1 MTIWQM
7 SERDVFLIIGLL
19 FGVLGFLRGARR
31 ELRIV
36 IAVIVAYILVNY
48 FDDWLVATVNRAWFF
63 LQFALRGGLTASDLG
78 SVVTEVRNRPPLI
91 QTEGQRNWLRILTFF
106 SIVTMGYYWSRWR
119 LGGPGSSVSGFFG
132 ATPRTQVGTLVQGVI
147 PRRSFV
153 SPLSR
158 LGGAVLGFIGGY
170 IIAYFIFRL
179 ILGSQAVAI
188 VPTQAVTRLQEQWFY
203 IVVLLFLAAVILVGW
218 ERLRG
223 TR

>member
-19 FGVLGFLRGARR
+19 FGVFGFLRGARR

-36 IAVIVAYILVNY
+36 IGVIIAYVLVT
-48 FDDWLVATVNRAWFF
+48 FLEDRLVATVNRAWFF
-63 LQFALRGGLTASDLG
+63 LQFALAGGLTATDLA
-78 SVVTEVRNRPPLI
+78 SVLTQVRGRPPLI
-91 QTEGQRNWLRILTFF
+91 QTEGQRNWLKILTFF
-106 SIVTMGYYWSRWR
+106 SLISMAYYWSRWR
-119 LGGPGSSVSGFFG
+119 LGGAGTSVSGFFG
-132 ATPRTQVGTLVQGVI
+132 ATPRAQVGTIVQGVV

-170 IIAYFIFRL
+170 IIAYFLFRL
-179 ILGSQAVAI
+179 IMGSRAVAI